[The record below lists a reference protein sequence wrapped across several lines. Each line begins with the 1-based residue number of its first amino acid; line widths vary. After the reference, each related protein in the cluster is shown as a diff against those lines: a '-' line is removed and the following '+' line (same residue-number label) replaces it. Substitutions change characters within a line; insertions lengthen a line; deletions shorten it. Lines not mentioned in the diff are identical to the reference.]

1 MMILFVL
8 CGRALTRTRLK
19 LRRDGKRK
27 DFFSEKGVYEKL
39 GLQEKDEK
47 ETTTTQEG
55 CDTNA
60 RDLLPSDFSDDLVC
74 GDELPNEDA
83 LFCD

>member
-1 MMILFVL
+1 
-8 CGRALTRTRLK
+8 
-19 LRRDGKRK
+19 
-27 DFFSEKGVYEKL
+27 
-39 GLQEKDEK
+39 LQEKDEK